1 MCVPAA
7 RRGRSRQC
15 RLAKFAKGTKIKEII
30 LSTLNVNIAVS
41 PPDSLTQGSRLLLP
55 HISTL
60 LQYLSG
66 VVRNTDRLKKKK
78 FRAQVA
84 KELNILSKLVSY
96 LDENTHCSSHSGFFL
111 FHTMYDLF
119 CERLII
125 HLFDRVTFFLH
136 QGQSICQRQG
146 AKLGAHQPAAAIPP
160 ESTQSSSKTN
170 KLLFVFCIDYLSEAQ
185 LAEP

>member
-1 MCVPAA
+1 M
-7 RRGRSRQC
+7 
-15 RLAKFAKGTKIKEII
+15 
-30 LSTLNVNIAVS
+30 NIAVS

-96 LDENTHCSSHSGFFL
+96 AVVHIQVSFSFTVCKISFVNVSSVSS
-111 FHTMYDLF
+111 
-119 CERLII
+119 LI
-125 HLFDRVTFFLH
+125 
-136 QGQSICQRQG
+136 
-146 AKLGAHQPAAAIPP
+146 A
-160 ESTQSSSKTN
+160 
-170 KLLFVFCIDYLSEAQ
+170 
-185 LAEP
+185 